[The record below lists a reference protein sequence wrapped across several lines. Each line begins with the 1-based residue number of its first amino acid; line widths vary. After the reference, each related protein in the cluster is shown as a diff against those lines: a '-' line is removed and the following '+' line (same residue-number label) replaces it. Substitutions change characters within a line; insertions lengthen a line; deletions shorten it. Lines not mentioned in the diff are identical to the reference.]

1 MESDGKEV
9 RVLTPLVFPALLLAV
24 VAVAGW
30 IVVELGGVGSIE
42 PWAGIIAFCFTAV
55 ALGYFLWM
63 LAPIGKHLSQSTNDS
78 AAKVESAETETTA
91 RRFLDDL
98 TGLPARF
105 WFDQSFRTEI
115 ARSLRY
121 RRPLSI
127 VIIDVDEF
135 AHINQKHGRASG
147 DYVLLTIADLLRKS
161 VRQTDQLARLAD
173 DEFAIVVPE
182 TDESG
187 AIHVGEKIRRAIELY
202 PFDEHLEVT
211 VSVGVTAVAGTD
223 TVGSCLERGESA
235 AMTVRGKG
243 GNGVATSTI

>member
-1 MESDGKEV
+1 MESGAKDL
-9 RVLTPLVFPALLLAV
+9 RAFAPLVFAALLLAA

-42 PWAGIIAFCFTAV
+42 PWAGIIAFVITAV
-55 ALGYFLWM
+55 ALGYFFRTLT
-63 LAPIGKHLSQSTNDS
+63 PIRRGLNQPANDPVV
-78 AAKVESAETETTA
+78 KVESEAETAA

-121 RRPLSI
+121 HRPLSI
-127 VIIDVDEF
+127 VIIDIDDF
-135 AHINQKHGRASG
+135 ARINQKHGRASG
-147 DYVLLTIADLLRKS
+147 DYVLVTIADLLRKS
-161 VRQTDQLARLAD
+161 VRQTDQLARLAG

-187 AIHVGEKIRRAIELY
+187 AMTVGEKIRRAIELY

-223 TVGSCLERGESA
+223 TVGGCLERGETA
-235 AMTVRGKG
+235 VMTVRRKG
-243 GNGVATSTI
+243 GNGVATSAT

>member
-1 MESDGKEV
+1 MESGGRDG
-9 RVLTPLVFPALLLAV
+9 RVVTPLVFPALLLAA

-30 IVVELGGVGSIE
+30 ILVELRATSSIE
-42 PWAGIIAFCFTAV
+42 PWEAIIAFCITAA
-55 ALGYFLWM
+55 ALGYFFWT
-63 LAPIGKHLSQSTNDS
+63 LAAAGKGLEQPADDPVVKVQPDAE
-78 AAKVESAETETTA
+78 AAA

-105 WFDQSFRTEI
+105 WFDQSFRAEI

-127 VIIDVDEF
+127 VIIDVDDF
-135 AHINQKHGRASG
+135 ARLNAKHGSASG

-161 VRQTDQLARLAD
+161 VRQTDQLARLSD
-173 DEFAIVVPE
+173 HEFAIVVPE

-211 VSVGVTAVAGTD
+211 VSVGVTAVVGTD
-223 TVGSCLERGESA
+223 TVGSCVERVEAA
-235 AMTVRGKG
+235 AMSVRGKG
-243 GNGVATSTI
+243 GNGVATSAV